1 MLGIWELF
9 SCFLNGFPTKPS
21 GSGAVTMRTASLWAA
36 TCSTHLQPTA
46 GAPPAGS
53 RSHSHSHSLT
63 LRRSSLRAVLLD
75 APVSWGRRPL
85 PDSTSTPGGS
95 GVSQGPPPP
104 GSYALQPGPGRRVG
118 VHALAPAEFWV
129 LGQRSSHGDRRASGW
144 GAALCHQVCELT
156 PERPRTRAPRAA
168 RLPAGHLQ
176 VSPDD
181 LAVPR
186 LGSAHAQPF
195 GSLPWAT
202 LFAVLLF
209 RLFSPRLQS
218 RSFFNLVLFFSS
230 IPVKVTSS
238 VSVLLR
244 VTSEASL
251 VCLTVS
257 KAGAE
262 AGSSVGPALSPTLPA
277 LLFQR

>member
-1 MLGIWELF
+1 MLFKWVSNKAKWQWG
-9 SCFLNGFPTKPS
+9 G
-21 GSGAVTMRTASLWAA
+21 GLWAA
-36 TCSTHLQPTA
+36 TCSMHLQPTA
-46 GAPPAGS
+46 GAPPAL
-53 RSHSHSHSLT
+53 SLT
-63 LRRSSLRAVLLD
+63 LTLTHTHAHTQEVKPPSCA
-75 APVSWGRRPL
+75 ARRPCLLGGPSSARLHQHPRRERGL
-85 PDSTSTPGGS
+85 P
-95 GVSQGPPPP
+95 GPPPP
-104 GSYALQPGPGRRVG
+104 GSHALQPGPGRRVG

-144 GAALCHQVCELT
+144 GAALCHQVCGLT
-156 PERPRTRAPRAA
+156 PECPRTRVSRSRPPRAPRAA

-181 LAVPR
+181 LAVPQ

-218 RSFFNLVLFFSS
+218 SSFFNLVLFFSS